1 MQFGHHSSGGY
12 VLLLDDEPAVRESL
26 GRFLERS
33 GYTVRA
39 ARSADEALQAIG
51 PEMKAAILDVVLVNS
66 RGRSGLDV
74 LIAIRRGPGGADI
87 PVLMFTGFGLSP
99 DVLAAIHEHRVEL
112 LHKPVSPGE
121 LVTWLQR
128 RGVPGKTATETP

>member
-33 GYTVRA
+33 GYTVRG
-39 ARSADEALQAIG
+39 ARSVDEALKAIG

-66 RGRSGLDV
+66 KGRSGLDV
-74 LIAIRRGPGGADI
+74 LIAIRQLPRGADI
-87 PVLMFTGFGLSP
+87 PVLMFTGYGLSP
-99 DVLAAIHEHRVEL
+99 NVVSAIEEQRTEL
-112 LHKPVSPGE
+112 LHKPVSPSD
-121 LVTWLQR
+121 LVAWLEG
-128 RGVPGKTATETP
+128 RGVPVKVS